1 MSRAAL
7 GRWLRGPAARATRG
21 TLRTGPLRARQPGA
35 ILASVQN
42 PGGPFEV
49 EIKLA
54 VASAAEGE
62 ERLQRAGF
70 TPLHERAFEANTVF
84 DTPALELVQ
93 SGRLLRLREF
103 RGEALLTFKGRP
115 EPGPHKK
122 RREIETRVAD
132 GAAMQAVLEAL
143 GYQAVFRYEKY
154 RTAFARGGQ
163 DGHAFL
169 DETPIG
175 CYLELEGAPAWID
188 QAAAEL
194 GFAREDYITLSYGSL
209 YREHCRKT
217 GIEPSH
223 MVFPRP

>member
-1 MSRAAL
+1 MPPS
-7 GRWLRGPAARATRG
+7 PG
-21 TLRTGPLRARQPGA
+21 T
-35 ILASVQN
+35 V
-42 PGGPFEV
+42 EV

-54 VASAAEGE
+54 VASAAAGM
-62 ERLQRAGF
+62 ERLRRAGF
-70 TPLHERAFEANTVF
+70 TPLHERAFESNTVF
-84 DTPALELVQ
+84 DTPARALIQ

-132 GAAMQAVLEAL
+132 GAAMQALLEAL
-143 GYQAVFRYEKY
+143 GYEAIFRYEKY

-175 CYLELEGAPAWID
+175 CYLELEGAPEWID
-188 QAAAEL
+188 QAAAEM
-194 GFAREDYITLSYGSL
+194 GFGRGDYITLSYGSL
-209 YREHCRKT
+209 YRERCRMA
-217 GIEPSH
+217 GVEPSH